1 MEKEIKGVQLS
12 GKINI
17 PPSKSDGQRAV
28 LCAGLATGQSI
39 ISNLGASNDEKA
51 MVQNIQQFGAK
62 VEIRGNETVID
73 GSISFPNNA
82 EFNCGESGLGLRLMT
97 GICAIFEGKH
107 TLTGEGSILN
117 RSQSFFIEEF
127 PKMGL
132 EVESNNGFL
141 PITLNGH
148 LKPGIYTVD
157 GSQSSQYISGLL
169 MALPLLKADSELIV
183 HELKSKPYIDMTL
196 STLTSFGIDIRV
208 EGNRYFIPGN
218 QFYSATNYKVESDWS
233 SASCWLAA
241 AALGQKIELSGLSIS
256 SKQADVAM
264 LDALYAANCNVEFL
278 VDSIRVDGEK
288 RRAFTFD
295 ATDCPDLFP
304 ALVVLAVGC
313 IGKSIVKGVH
323 RLRNK
328 ESDRGVVLQEE
339 FEKLGVKIEFSED
352 EMHIY
357 GGTLMK
363 SAKVNSH
370 NDHRIAMC
378 MGIAATVIED
388 GVIIQDAESVSKSYP
403 TFWDDLEDLVVRD

>member
-1 MEKEIKGVQLS
+1 MEKDIKGVELS
-12 GKINI
+12 GKVVI
-17 PPSKSDGQRAV
+17 PPSKSDGQRAI
-28 LCAGLATGQSI
+28 LCAGLSAGKSI
-39 ISNLGASNDEKA
+39 IYNVGQSNDELA
-51 MVQNIQQFGAK
+51 MIRNIQQFGAK
-62 VEIRGNETVID
+62 VEIRENEIEVD
-73 GSISFPNNA
+73 GSINFPQNV

-97 GICAIFEGKH
+97 SICSVFEGKH

-117 RSQSFFIEEF
+117 RSQTFFSEEF

-148 LKPGIYTVD
+148 LKPGIYKVD

-169 MALPLLKADSELIV
+169 MALPLLKSDSALII
-183 HELKSKPYIDMTL
+183 EDLKSKPYIDMTL
-196 STLTSFGIDIRV
+196 STLASFGIEIRI
-208 EGNRYFIPGN
+208 EGNKYIIQGN
-218 QFYSATNYKVESDWS
+218 QFYTPTNYKVENDWS

-278 VDSIRVDGEK
+278 VDSIRVDGEN

-304 ALVVLAVGC
+304 ALVVLAFGC
-313 IGKSIVKGVH
+313 SGKSIVKGVR
-323 RLRNK
+323 RLKNK
-328 ESDRGVVLQEE
+328 ESDRGEVLQRE
-339 FEKLGVKIEFSED
+339 FNKLGIKIELLDD
-352 EMHIY
+352 EMHIF
-357 GGTLMK
+357 GGTLLK
-363 SAKVNSH
+363 RADVNSH

-378 MGIAATVIED
+378 LGITGTLIEE
-388 GVIIQDAESVSKSYP
+388 GITIHGAEAVAKSYP
-403 TFWDDLEDLVVRD
+403 SFWDDFNELVC

>member
-1 MEKEIKGVQLS
+1 MEKDIKGVELS
-12 GKINI
+12 GKVVI
-17 PPSKSDGQRAV
+17 PPSKSDGQRAI
-28 LCAGLATGQSI
+28 LCAGLSAGKSI
-39 ISNLGASNDEKA
+39 IYNVGQSNDELA
-51 MVQNIQQFGAK
+51 MIRNIQQFGAK
-62 VEIRGNETVID
+62 VEIRENEIEVD
-73 GSISFPNNA
+73 GSINFPQNV

-97 GICAIFEGKH
+97 SICSVFEGKH

-117 RSQSFFIEEF
+117 RSQTFFSEEF

-148 LKPGIYTVD
+148 LKPGIYKVD

-169 MALPLLKADSELIV
+169 MALPLLKSDSELII
-183 HELKSKPYIDMTL
+183 EDLKSKPYIDMTL
-196 STLTSFGIDIRV
+196 STLASFGIEIRT
-208 EGNRYFIPGN
+208 EGNRYIIRGN
-218 QFYSATNYKVESDWS
+218 QFYTPTNYKVENDWS

-278 VDSIRVDGEK
+278 VDSIRVDGEN

-304 ALVVLAVGC
+304 ALVVLALGC
-313 IGKSIVKGVH
+313 SGKSTVKGVR
-323 RLRNK
+323 RLKNK
-328 ESDRGVVLQEE
+328 ESDRGTVLQRE
-339 FEKLGVKIEFSED
+339 FNKLGIKIELLDD
-352 EMHIY
+352 EMHIF
-357 GGTLMK
+357 GGTLLK
-363 SAKVNSH
+363 SAVVNSH

-378 MGIAATVIED
+378 LGITGTLIED
-388 GVIIQDAESVSKSYP
+388 GITIHGAEAVAKSYP
-403 TFWDDLEDLVVRD
+403 GFWVELDGLFV

>member
-1 MEKEIKGVQLS
+1 MEKDIKGVELS
-12 GKINI
+12 GKVVI
-17 PPSKSDGQRAV
+17 PPSKSDGQRAI
-28 LCAGLATGQSI
+28 LCAGLSAGKSI
-39 ISNLGASNDEKA
+39 IYNVGQSNDELA
-51 MVQNIQQFGAK
+51 MIRNIQQFGAK
-62 VEIRGNETVID
+62 VEIRENEIEVD
-73 GSISFPNNA
+73 GSINFTQNV

-97 GICAIFEGKH
+97 SICSVFEGKH

-117 RSQSFFIEEF
+117 RSQTFFSEEF

-148 LKPGIYTVD
+148 LKPGIYKVD

-169 MALPLLKADSELIV
+169 MALPLLKSDSELII
-183 HELKSKPYIDMTL
+183 EDLKSKPYIDMTL
-196 STLTSFGIDIRV
+196 STLASFGIEIRI
-208 EGNRYFIPGN
+208 EGNKYIIQGN
-218 QFYSATNYKVESDWS
+218 QFYTPTNYKVENDWS

-278 VDSIRVDGEK
+278 VDSIRVDGEN

-304 ALVVLAVGC
+304 ALVVLALGC
-313 IGKSIVKGVH
+313 SGKSTVKGVR
-323 RLRNK
+323 RLKNK
-328 ESDRGVVLQEE
+328 ESDRGTVLQRE
-339 FEKLGVKIEFSED
+339 FNKLGIKIELLDD
-352 EMHIY
+352 EMHIF
-357 GGTLMK
+357 GGTLLK
-363 SAKVNSH
+363 RADVDSH

-378 MGIAATVIED
+378 LGITGTLIEE
-388 GVIIQDAESVSKSYP
+388 GITIHGAEAVAKSYP
-403 TFWDDLEDLVVRD
+403 SFWDDFNELVC

>member
-1 MEKEIKGVQLS
+1 MEKDIKGVELS
-12 GKINI
+12 GKVVI
-17 PPSKSDGQRAV
+17 PPSKSDGQRAI
-28 LCAGLATGQSI
+28 LCAGLSAGKSI
-39 ISNLGASNDEKA
+39 IYNVGQSNDELA
-51 MVQNIQQFGAK
+51 MIRNIQQFGAK
-62 VEIRGNETVID
+62 VEIRENEIEVD
-73 GSISFPNNA
+73 GSINFPQNV

-97 GICAIFEGKH
+97 SICSVFEGKH

-117 RSQSFFIEEF
+117 RSQTFFSEEF

-148 LKPGIYTVD
+148 LKPGIYKVD

-169 MALPLLKADSELIV
+169 MALPLLKSDSELII
-183 HELKSKPYIDMTL
+183 EDLKSKPYIDMTL
-196 STLTSFGIDIRV
+196 STLASFGIEIRI
-208 EGNRYFIPGN
+208 EGNKYIIQGN
-218 QFYSATNYKVESDWS
+218 QFYTPTNYKVENDWS

-278 VDSIRVDGEK
+278 VDSIRVDGEN

-304 ALVVLAVGC
+304 ALVVLALGC
-313 IGKSIVKGVH
+313 SGKSTVKGVR
-323 RLRNK
+323 RLKNK
-328 ESDRGVVLQEE
+328 ESDRGTVLQRE
-339 FEKLGVKIEFSED
+339 FNKLGIKIELLDD
-352 EMHIY
+352 EMHIF
-357 GGTLMK
+357 GGTLLK
-363 SAKVNSH
+363 SAVVNSH

-378 MGIAATVIED
+378 LGITSTLIED
-388 GVIIQDAESVSKSYP
+388 GITIHGAEAVAKSYP
-403 TFWDDLEDLVVRD
+403 GFWVELDGLFV

>member
-1 MEKEIKGVQLS
+1 MEKDIKGVELS
-12 GKINI
+12 GKVVI
-17 PPSKSDGQRAV
+17 PPSKSDGQRAI
-28 LCAGLATGQSI
+28 LCAGLSAGKSI
-39 ISNLGASNDEKA
+39 IYNVGQSNDELA
-51 MVQNIQQFGAK
+51 MIRNIQQFGAK
-62 VEIRGNETVID
+62 VEIRENEIEVD
-73 GSISFPNNA
+73 GSINFPQNV

-97 GICAIFEGKH
+97 SICSVFEGKH

-117 RSQSFFIEEF
+117 RSQTFFSEEF

-148 LKPGIYTVD
+148 LKPGIYKVD

-169 MALPLLKADSELIV
+169 MALPLLKSDSELII
-183 HELKSKPYIDMTL
+183 EDLRSKPYIDMTL
-196 STLTSFGIDIRV
+196 STLASFGIEIRV
-208 EGNRYFIPGN
+208 EGNRYIIRGN
-218 QFYSATNYKVESDWS
+218 QFYTPTNYKVENDWS

-278 VDSIRVDGEK
+278 VDSIRVDGEN

-304 ALVVLAVGC
+304 ALVVLALGC
-313 IGKSIVKGVH
+313 SGKSTVKGVR
-323 RLRNK
+323 RLKNK
-328 ESDRGVVLQEE
+328 ESDRGTVLQRE
-339 FEKLGVKIEFSED
+339 FNKLGIKIELLDD
-352 EMHIY
+352 EMHIF
-357 GGTLMK
+357 GGTLLK
-363 SAKVNSH
+363 SAVVNSH

-378 MGIAATVIED
+378 LGITGTLIED
-388 GVIIQDAESVSKSYP
+388 GITIHGAEAVAKSYP
-403 TFWDDLEDLVVRD
+403 GFWVELDGLFV

>member
-1 MEKEIKGVQLS
+1 MEKDIKGVELS
-12 GKINI
+12 GKVVI
-17 PPSKSDGQRAV
+17 PPSKSDGQRAI
-28 LCAGLATGQSI
+28 LCAGLSAGKSI
-39 ISNLGASNDEKA
+39 IYNVGQSNDELA
-51 MVQNIQQFGAK
+51 MIRNIQQFGAK
-62 VEIRGNETVID
+62 VEIRENEIEVD
-73 GSISFPNNA
+73 GSINFPQNV

-97 GICAIFEGKH
+97 SICSVFEGKH

-117 RSQSFFIEEF
+117 RSQTFFSEEF

-148 LKPGIYTVD
+148 LKPGIYKVD

-169 MALPLLKADSELIV
+169 MALPLLKSDSELII
-183 HELKSKPYIDMTL
+183 EDLKSKPYIDMTL
-196 STLTSFGIDIRV
+196 STLASFGIEIRI
-208 EGNRYFIPGN
+208 EGNKYIIQGN
-218 QFYSATNYKVESDWS
+218 QFYTPTNYKVENDWS

-278 VDSIRVDGEK
+278 VDSIRVDGEN

-304 ALVVLAVGC
+304 ALVVLALGC
-313 IGKSIVKGVH
+313 SGKSTVKGVR
-323 RLRNK
+323 RLKNK
-328 ESDRGVVLQEE
+328 ESDRGTVLQRE
-339 FEKLGVKIEFSED
+339 FNKLGIKIELLDD
-352 EMHIY
+352 EMHIF
-357 GGTLMK
+357 GGTLLK
-363 SAKVNSH
+363 RADVNSH

-378 MGIAATVIED
+378 LGITGTLIEE
-388 GVIIQDAESVSKSYP
+388 GITIHGAEAVAKSYP
-403 TFWDDLEDLVVRD
+403 SFWDDFNELVC

>member
-28 LCAGLATGQSI
+28 LCAGLATGQSM
-39 ISNLGASNDEKA
+39 ISNLGASNDELA

-62 VEIRGNETVID
+62 VEIRGTETIID
-73 GSISFPNNA
+73 GSIDFPKET
-82 EFNCGESGLGLRLMT
+82 EFNCGESGLGLRLMASV
-97 GICAIFEGKH
+97 CAVFEGEH

-117 RSQSFFIEEF
+117 RTQSFFNEEF

-132 EVESNNGFL
+132 KVESKNGFL

-169 MALPLLKADSELIV
+169 MALPLLKGDSELIV
-183 HELKSKPYIDMTL
+183 QDLKSKPYIDMTL
-196 STLTSFGIDIRV
+196 STLASFGIEIRV
-208 EGNRYFIPGN
+208 EGNRYFISGN
-218 QFYSATNYKVESDWS
+218 QFYSATNYNVESDWS

-278 VDSIRVDGEK
+278 VDSIRVDGEN

-323 RLRNK
+323 RLKNK
-328 ESDRGVVLQEE
+328 ESDRGLVLQQE
-339 FEKLGVKIEFSED
+339 FKKLGIKIELFDD
-352 EMHIY
+352 EMHIF
-357 GGTLMK
+357 GGSLLK
-363 SAKVNSH
+363 SAVVDSH

-378 MGIAATVIED
+378 LGITGTLIEE
-388 GVIIQDAESVSKSYP
+388 GITIQGAEAVSKSYP
-403 TFWDDLEDLVVRD
+403 TFWEVFAMLG

>member
-1 MEKEIKGVQLS
+1 MEKDIKGVELS
-12 GKINI
+12 GKVVI
-17 PPSKSDGQRAV
+17 PPSKSDGQRAI
-28 LCAGLATGQSI
+28 LCAGLSAGKSI
-39 ISNLGASNDEKA
+39 IYNVGQSNDELA
-51 MVQNIQQFGAK
+51 MIRNIQQFGAK
-62 VEIRGNETVID
+62 VEIRENEIEVD
-73 GSISFPNNA
+73 GSINFPQNV

-97 GICAIFEGKH
+97 SICSVFEGKH

-117 RSQSFFIEEF
+117 RSQSFFNEEF

-148 LKPGIYTVD
+148 LNPGIYKVD

-169 MALPLLKADSELIV
+169 MALPLLKSDSELII
-183 HELKSKPYIDMTL
+183 EDLKSKPYIDMTL
-196 STLTSFGIDIRV
+196 STLASFGIEIRI
-208 EGNRYFIPGN
+208 EGNKYIIQGN
-218 QFYSATNYKVESDWS
+218 QFYTPTNYKVENDWS

-278 VDSIRVDGEK
+278 VDSIRVDGEN

-304 ALVVLAVGC
+304 ALVVLALGC
-313 IGKSIVKGVH
+313 SGKSTVKGVR
-323 RLRNK
+323 RLKNK
-328 ESDRGVVLQEE
+328 ESDRGTVLQRE
-339 FEKLGVKIEFSED
+339 FNKLGIKIELLDD
-352 EMHIY
+352 EMHIF
-357 GGTLMK
+357 GGTLLK
-363 SAKVNSH
+363 RADVDSH

-378 MGIAATVIED
+378 LGITGTLIEE
-388 GVIIQDAESVSKSYP
+388 GITIHGAEAVAKSYP
-403 TFWDDLEDLVVRD
+403 SFWDDFNELVC